1 MEKKKYRFVGT
12 ETMLG
17 ERRLSR
23 LGDVVELTDEEAK
36 GVLGETGA
44 PLISEAV
51 FEAAGFTSDE
61 LRRYATFAS
70 RVNAPD
76 EFTVKLLR
84 AQMGIVEAKKGAVK
98 N

>member
-36 GVLGETGA
+36 SVLGETGA
-44 PLISEAV
+44 PLVSEAV
-51 FEAAGFTSDE
+51 FEAAGFTAEE
-61 LRRYATFAS
+61 LKRFATFAA
-70 RVNAPD
+70 RVSAPEEFNA
-76 EFTVKLLR
+76 KLLK
-84 AQMGIVEAKKGAVK
+84 AQTGADAKKGWVK
-98 N
+98 S